1 MVKPTDYEIGP
12 SRIVSGRYPP
22 PGTNTYADAIRER
35 RGARG
40 ITALDGNL
48 LHFPAMAGGYNTLLG
63 AIRDKGSLS
72 VDIRELMILRVAAL
86 NNAAFEWIQHEAVGR
101 KGGLTN
107 GQLYIIR
114 DVDTPL
120 PLMEG
125 ILTPLQ
131 AAAVA
136 FTDAITKDVS
146 VPKQTSTE
154 LMNQLRRSLKEADA
168 ATEEEELKAKTEDLY
183 VEATMVVA
191 AYNMVSR
198 FLVATDVGGLSDLE
212 VPWPVDVEEQLIPTP
227 SYPSLPFSNSNST
240 HSPASGTS
248 TTQTHNLHIRTI
260 TTSPTAPWL
269 VFANSLLTD
278 KEMWNL
284 VLPFFLDGGTGYNI
298 LLHSQR
304 GHGLSELPSQHE
316 RRTTIP
322 LLAADIHHLISTI
335 IGGRAQSED
344 GQSHSPEVHIIGVS
358 QGGAAALAYYALYG
372 SSATEGVKVKS
383 IVACDTAP
391 RTPPGNEVAWE
402 NRISIALDMYARKV
416 GMPKLA
422 KVTLRRWFP
431 AGSGGSPFLEAREA
445 WLGDMVS
452 RTPVAG
458 FVAGARA
465 LGSYDIALPPPPSPL
480 PPSPLHAEA
489 PVKESESDVTRV
501 LLLAGSLD
509 GAGKVGKELKAF
521 AEHWADKAR
530 QEVVEYA
537 EVEMA
542 GHLPMVDMPER
553 FCKVLGAWLVGEG
566 GLGE

>member
-1 MVKPTDYEIGP
+1 M
-12 SRIVSGRYPP
+12 
-22 PGTNTYADAIRER
+22 
-35 RGARG
+35 
-40 ITALDGNL
+40 
-48 LHFPAMAGGYNTLLG
+48 
-63 AIRDKGSLS
+63 
-72 VDIRELMILRVAAL
+72 
-86 NNAAFEWIQHEAVGR
+86 
-101 KGGLTN
+101 
-107 GQLYIIR
+107 
-114 DVDTPL
+114 
-120 PLMEG
+120 
-125 ILTPLQ
+125 
-131 AAAVA
+131 
-136 FTDAITKDVS
+136 
-146 VPKQTSTE
+146 
-154 LMNQLRRSLKEADA
+154 
-168 ATEEEELKAKTEDLY
+168 
-183 VEATMVVA
+183 
-191 AYNMVSR
+191 
-198 FLVATDVGGLSDLE
+198 
-212 VPWPVDVEEQLIPTP
+212 
-227 SYPSLPFSNSNST
+227 
-240 HSPASGTS
+240 
-248 TTQTHNLHIRTI
+248 
-260 TTSPTAPWL
+260 
-269 VFANSLLTD
+269 
-278 KEMWNL
+278 
-284 VLPFFLDGGTGYNI
+284 
-298 LLHSQR
+298 
-304 GHGLSELPSQHE
+304 
-316 RRTTIP
+316 
-322 LLAADIHHLISTI
+322 
-335 IGGRAQSED
+335 
-344 GQSHSPEVHIIGVS
+344 
-358 QGGAAALAYYALYG
+358 
-372 SSATEGVKVKS
+372 KS

-402 NRISIALDMYARKV
+402 NRISIALGYPVEGEGDMYARKV

-431 AGSGGSPFLEAREA
+431 AGSGLPSGGGSPFLEAREA